1 MAVIAIVGRPNVGK
15 STFFN
20 RLVGG
25 REAIVDSVS
34 GVTRDRHY
42 GKFFWNGCSLNV
54 IDTGGYVSGSEDVFE
69 KEINQQV
76 SYALEEA
83 DLILLVV
90 DTREGLTDLDKDIS
104 RILRKLSTEVL
115 VVANKSDTSG
125 QALDHAE
132 FYQLGMD
139 EIFPISAINGSGTGE
154 LLDRVVEIVDIE
166 GNADDD
172 SDEELKIPRIAV
184 IGRPNAGKSSMVNFL
199 TGSERNIVTPV
210 AGTTRDAIDTH
221 FNGFGF
227 EFLFVDTAG
236 LRKKAKVTEQLEFYS
251 VIRTIKAIEESD
263 VCLLMVDAE
272 IGFQVQDVNLFGL
285 AQKNKKGIIILVN
298 KWDLVKKETNT
309 AKHFRAA
316 IEERIAPFTDVPIL
330 FISVMDKQRVH
341 KTLEITQ
348 EVFENRTKKIKT
360 SRLND
365 DLLPIIER
373 QPPPAYRGKY
383 IKIKY
388 ITQIPKP
395 FPMFAFFA
403 NNPRHIR
410 EDYRRFLENKIRGLY
425 DFKGVPIVI
434 TFRDK

>member
-1 MAVIAIVGRPNVGK
+1 MAVVAIVGRPNVGK

-42 GKFFWNGCSLNV
+42 GRFVWNGCSLNV

-76 SYALEEA
+76 SFALEEA
-83 DLILLVV
+83 DLILFVV
-90 DTREGLTDLDKDIS
+90 DTREGLTDMDKDIS

-115 VVANKSDTSG
+115 VVANKSDTSS

-132 FYQLGMD
+132 FYQLGID

-154 LLDRVVEIVDIE
+154 LLDRVVEIIGVD
-166 GNADDD
+166 GNQDE
-172 SDEELKIPRIAV
+172 SDEESEIPRVAV

-221 FNGFGF
+221 FKGFGF

-236 LRKKAKVTEQLEFYS
+236 LRKKSKVTEQLEFYS
-251 VIRTIKAIEESD
+251 VMRTIKAIEESD

-272 IGFQVQDVNLFGL
+272 VGFQVQDVHLFGL

-298 KWDLVKKETNT
+298 KWDLINKETNT
-309 AKHFRAA
+309 AKLFRTA

-330 FISVMDKQRVH
+330 FISVKDKQRVH

-348 EVFENRTKKIKT
+348 KVFDNRVKKIKT
-360 SRLND
+360 SRLNE

-388 ITQIPKP
+388 ITQLPKP

-410 EDYRRFLENKIRGLY
+410 EDYRRFLENKIRELY
-425 DFKGVPIVI
+425 DFTGVPLVI